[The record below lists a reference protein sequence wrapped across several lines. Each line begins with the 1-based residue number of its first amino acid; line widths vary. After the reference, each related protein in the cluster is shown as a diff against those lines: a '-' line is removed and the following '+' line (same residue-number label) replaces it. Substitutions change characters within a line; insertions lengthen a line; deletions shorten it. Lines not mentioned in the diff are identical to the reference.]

1 MQTIL
6 PTRTLS
12 RWFESQSHSCRQRHE
27 LARRKTLTA
36 RFPEC
41 GRIFCAQGSLWITRD
56 GDRTD
61 ILLGGGDSLVCPRH
75 TRVVIEALE
84 TAVVEITC

>member
-6 PTRTLS
+6 LTRTLTRWLEPQS
-12 RWFESQSHSCRQRHE
+12 RRIRQSHE

-56 GDRTD
+56 GDNAD
-61 ILLGGGDSLVCPRH
+61 IVLADGDSLACGRH